1 MYATIFGYVAS
12 IIHRISQ
19 QTSELNER
27 QTELIDFIHVH
38 KFPESLASRMED
50 FFYNHWFTTKGVVA
64 SEVSSFSACSH
75 FNNLP
80 RWLKYQFVVDRH
92 EALRLEFCIYLFFF
106 LQIMETWPKGL
117 REDCFLYIHDLL
129 LKQWPVLKEASIGC
143 QRALSERLQRFTL
156 CPGDMIYHSGDCV
169 GEIYFVI
176 RGHIKVI
183 KNDKLI
189 GVLSKFYP
197 FYLLII

>member
-1 MYATIFGYVAS
+1 
-12 IIHRISQ
+12 
-19 QTSELNER
+19 
-27 QTELIDFIHVH
+27 
-38 KFPESLASRMED
+38 
-50 FFYNHWFTTKGVVA
+50 
-64 SEVSSFSACSH
+64 
-75 FNNLP
+75 
-80 RWLKYQFVVDRH
+80 
-92 EALRLEFCIYLFFF
+92 
-106 LQIMETWPKGL
+106 METWPKSL

-129 LKQWPVLKEASIGC
+129 LKQWPVLKEASVGC

-189 GVLSKFYP
+189 GVLSKCYMNGNQYYFKSFP
-197 FYLLII
+197 MSKQKAWTAGQ

>member
-106 LQIMETWPKGL
+106 LTDYGNVAKRVAWGLFPVHPRFAPKTVASAKRGQYRVPASAEWAL
-117 REDCFLYIHDLL
+117 AALYTLPGWHDLSLWRLRGGDL
-129 LKQWPVLKEASIGC
+129 LC
-143 QRALSERLQRFTL
+143 
-156 CPGDMIYHSGDCV
+156 
-169 GEIYFVI
+169 
-176 RGHIKVI
+176 
-183 KNDKLI
+183 
-189 GVLSKFYP
+189 YP
-197 FYLLII
+197 RSH